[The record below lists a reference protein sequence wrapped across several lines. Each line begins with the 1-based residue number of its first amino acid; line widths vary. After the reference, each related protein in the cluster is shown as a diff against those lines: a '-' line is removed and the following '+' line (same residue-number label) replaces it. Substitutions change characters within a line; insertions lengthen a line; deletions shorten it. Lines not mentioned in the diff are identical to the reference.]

1 MAPRPSSQPAVLPII
16 TTTPPHPRS
25 LVYPP
30 PLLSAIGWA
39 GGQLGACKATRVA
52 GRPWESCSVPG
63 WRPSGAGG
71 GDGAERGVHERR
83 LPRVNLPWARGGA
96 VMALGPPALAA
107 LRSTTGFTKRRGS
120 QPNRGRAEAG
130 FGNSESSGL
139 RACRLRG
146 ISSGQDFLAGSA
158 AFANFRLYS

>member
-1 MAPRPSSQPAVLPII
+1 MAGLGAGVLP
-16 TTTPPHPRS
+16 
-25 LVYPP
+25 LV
-30 PLLSAIGWA
+30 SAIGWA
-39 GGQLGACKATRVA
+39 GGQLGARRATRVA

-96 VMALGPPALAA
+96 AMALGPPAVAA
-107 LRSTTGFTKRRGS
+107 LRNTAGFTKRRGS
-120 QPNRGRAEAG
+120 APNRGRAEPE
-130 FGNSESSGL
+130 FGNSESSRL

-146 ISSGQDFLAGSA
+146 KKSTEDLLLTCCSPLGC
-158 AFANFRLYS
+158 